1 MAPNAANAAKA
12 LRAAA
17 AGGDATALRRQLS
30 EAQSLG
36 TCAKIINSQD
46 PDYDLTALALAAQ
59 HGAAECVEVLLA
71 ARADVNADSE
81 DAGGRTALHFAAYD
95 GHVEV
100 VQLLVSARA
109 NTNARCSTGE
119 TAEQI
124 AQQRAKE
131 WRIGG
136 GDGEEDIA
144 ALQKVLA
151 ILHA

>member
-1 MAPNAANAAKA
+1 MAAKAAASA

-17 AGGDATALRRQLS
+17 GSRDVATLQQRLS
-30 EAQSLG
+30 EAEAAG
-36 TCAKIINSQD
+36 ICAKIINSQD
-46 PDYDLTALALAAQ
+46 PDTDLGALSLSAQ
-59 HGAAECVEVLLA
+59 HGAADCVAVLLA

-100 VQLLVSARA
+100 VRLLVAARA
-109 NTNARCSTGE
+109 NTNVRCSTGE

-124 AQQRAKE
+124 AEQRAKE

-136 GDGEEDIA
+136 GDGEEA
-144 ALQKVLA
+144 QTRCCRMWQL
-151 ILHA
+151 